1 MKGIILQNIA
11 AQRDFYH
18 ICTQGRVHKNYTREA
33 KHTRHEDMDY
43 KTKDGGH
50 QPASNQPEAISVVV
64 RGQDCPAWHA
74 KHANMLISGSCIPMG
89 AVCQLDS

>member
-1 MKGIILQNIA
+1 
-11 AQRDFYH
+11 
-18 ICTQGRVHKNYTREA
+18 
-33 KHTRHEDMDY
+33 
-43 KTKDGGH
+43 
-50 QPASNQPEAISVVV
+50 V